1 MQTERSH
8 LTKTVTMSGHFRTCV
23 ALLCCPPLSISPH
36 SFALCRFVF
45 LLRYNRRPSFL
56 CYLTTAYQLQEMF
69 SSKQNTSVLMRLI
82 DIHGSLI
89 LQVLAY
95 IRILSDI
102 RLSKHEE
109 LQSY

>member
-1 MQTERSH
+1 
-8 LTKTVTMSGHFRTCV
+8 
-23 ALLCCPPLSISPH
+23 
-36 SFALCRFVF
+36 
-45 LLRYNRRPSFL
+45 
-56 CYLTTAYQLQEMF
+56 
-69 SSKQNTSVLMRLI
+69 MRLI

-109 LQSY
+109 LQSYWSAPQSKFALLWLQPLIRVHNVSDSSVGMEGDCVRFHDVRPPKYI